1 MDNYVLFMAP
11 AVIVAAIVTA
21 FYGRVYD
28 RFHFKVAVIPAISTL
43 MLGYVFLYLFQATA
57 LVFIGSLF
65 MMSGYLMGMAVFGAM
80 LRDYTPANRAGMFQG
95 LRIVGQV
102 LVPGIIGP
110 AIGAAVLKN
119 ADTVLNDDGTY
130 SFIPNANIFLAA
142 LIAACFIW
150 LILAVIFNL
159 TKKTKEN

>member
-1 MDNYVLFMAP
+1 
-11 AVIVAAIVTA
+11 
-21 FYGRVYD
+21 
-28 RFHFKVAVIPAISTL
+28 
-43 MLGYVFLYLFQATA
+43 
-57 LVFIGSLF
+57 

-142 LIAACFIW
+142 LVAACFIW
-150 LILAVIFNL
+150 LVLAVIFNL
-159 TKKTKEN
+159 TKNTKEN

>member
-1 MDNYVLFMAP
+1 
-11 AVIVAAIVTA
+11 
-21 FYGRVYD
+21 
-28 RFHFKVAVIPAISTL
+28 
-43 MLGYVFLYLFQATA
+43 
-57 LVFIGSLF
+57 
-65 MMSGYLMGMAVFGAM
+65 MSGYLMGMAVFGAM

-130 SFIPNANIFLAA
+130 SFISNANIFLAA

>member
-1 MDNYVLFMAP
+1 
-11 AVIVAAIVTA
+11 
-21 FYGRVYD
+21 
-28 RFHFKVAVIPAISTL
+28 
-43 MLGYVFLYLFQATA
+43 
-57 LVFIGSLF
+57 

-130 SFIPNANIFLAA
+130 SFIPNQNIFLAA
-142 LIAACFIW
+142 FVAACVIW
-150 LILAVIFNL
+150 LVLAVIFHL
-159 TKKTKEN
+159 LKKTKES